1 MATYVLVPGAWL
13 GAWAWHDVAA
23 DLRARGHEVYALSL
37 TGLGERSHLAGPEVG
52 LDTHVADIVNLVESA
67 VLREVILVAHSYS
80 GAPVTGAA
88 DRLGDRLSRVVWVDS
103 APFADGMGM
112 TSFVSPEELGDDP
125 VSIPFPGG
133 EALAKGGSG
142 RGLTAEHVALLDAHA
157 SPHPRRSYTDVLAL
171 TGGQT
176 ARNVLVAA
184 DDTRSMVAAGLPI
197 LSFFGAD
204 FDRFDLDTGHWPML
218 SAPGE
223 LAEVLSRVAS
233 GG

>member
-1 MATYVLVPGAWL
+1 MATYILVPGAWL
-13 GAWAWHDVAA
+13 GAWAWRDVAA
-23 DLRARGHEVYALSL
+23 GLRGRGHEVYALSL

-52 LDTHVADIVNLVESA
+52 LDTHIADIVNLVESED
-67 VLREVILVAHSYS
+67 LREVILVAHSYS

-88 DRLGDRLSRVVWVDS
+88 DRLGERLSRVVWVDS

-112 TSFVSPEELGDDP
+112 TAFVSPEELCDDP

-133 EALAKGGSG
+133 ANLAAGDSG
-142 RGLTAEHVALLDAHA
+142 RGLTAEHVALLDARA
-157 SPHPRRSYTDVLAL
+157 KPHPRKSYTDALSL

-176 ARNVLVAA
+176 ARNVLIAA
-184 DDTRSMVAAGLPI
+184 DDTRGMVAAGLPI
-197 LSFFGAD
+197 LSFFGED

-223 LAEVLSRVAS
+223 LAEVLSKVAS
-233 GG
+233 GD